1 MMNIT
6 YQRKGVSS
14 NTQAGK
20 DFEEF
25 VNSFFASNN
34 IFLEKQKRIEIGLN
48 SKKEHAFDFGN
59 DRILI
64 ECKTHT
70 WTETGNSPSAKLKNW
85 SEAMFLFY
93 LTPSKYKKIFAVD
106 MDYNQKKCKTLLEY
120 FIEHYYYLI
129 PSDVIL
135 IDLYTKCENYEV
147 YKYDEKSE
155 MHIKTQKE
163 ELWKFIK

>member
-1 MMNIT
+1 MMNIM

-59 DRILI
+59 DSILI

-70 WTETGNSPSAKLKNW
+70 WTETGNPPSAKLKIGQRQC
-85 SEAMFLFY
+85 F
-93 LTPSKYKKIFAVD
+93 
-106 MDYNQKKCKTLLEY
+106 Y
-120 FIEHYYYLI
+120 FI
-129 PSDVIL
+129 
-135 IDLYTKCENYEV
+135 
-147 YKYDEKSE
+147 
-155 MHIKTQKE
+155 
-163 ELWKFIK
+163 